1 MNKKRTSYAFLM
13 EMLWV
18 CGFFALAACIFVLAF
33 VKADSLSKNAE
44 NLNHAVL
51 AAENSIETVF
61 AGYDG
66 DDAPRE
72 ILSGFDR
79 NWNACEYNAPEAM
92 YYVKINHHVNDG
104 MLYVSAAVH
113 ELKRSNTDPIYSLNG
128 ARSLDAERR
137 LDEKQN

>member
-33 VKADSLSKNAE
+33 VKADRLSKSAE

-51 AAENSIETVF
+51 AAENSIETLF

-66 DDAPRE
+66 DDTPRE
-72 ILSGFDR
+72 ALSGFDR
-79 NWNACEYNAPEAM
+79 NWNACEYNAPEAA
-92 YYVKINHHVNDG
+92 YYIKANQQVNGG
-104 MLYVSAAVH
+104 MLYIGVTVH
-113 ELKRSNTDPIYSLNG
+113 EMKGGDTDPIYSLNG

-137 LDEKQN
+137 LR

>member
-18 CGFFALAACIFVLAF
+18 CGFFALAACIFVFAF
-33 VKADSLSKNAE
+33 VKADRLSKSAE

-61 AGYDG
+61 SGYDG
-66 DDAPRE
+66 DNSPRE

-79 NWNACEYNAPEAM
+79 NWNSCEYNSPEAA

-104 MLYVSAAVH
+104 MLYVDVTVH
-113 ELKRSNTDPIYSLNG
+113 EMKGKNAEPVYSLNG
-128 ARSLDAERR
+128 ARSLDTERR
-137 LDEKQN
+137 LR